1 MFFLCQV
8 DIASR
13 FAKPSRNFC
22 HLGFEQDQK
31 KGICDFPT
39 FSNFHIQFVEHLRVA
54 PLFFGEHFW
63 DHLHQTHQM
72 PSKNNMGRA
81 LKKRGVHQDLKKK
94 CFVSS
99 TAIAVVQMTTHSAH
113 AHDHSYEVACIQ
125 KYSKIILYI
134 QSE

>member
-13 FAKPSRNFC
+13 PAKPSRNLC

-39 FSNFHIQFVEHLRVA
+39 FTNFHIQFVEHLRVA

-63 DHLHQTHQM
+63 DHLHQTRQM
-72 PSKNNMGRA
+72 PSKNYMGRA
-81 LKKRGVHQDLKKK
+81 LKNRSVHQDLKKMFCVLPLGLHSVILWK
-94 CFVSS
+94 KHYIAA
-99 TAIAVVQMTTHSAH
+99 TAIAVVQMTTHSVLLG
-113 AHDHSYEVACIQ
+113 YTCP
-125 KYSKIILYI
+125 
-134 QSE
+134 